1 MTQRDVIK
9 NLLQDFL
16 AILEEEKH
24 RVDHNEKIEKKGGR
38 SRGHSGSSSYKQRT
52 RALGRRTHILHQL
65 LLTRNMIGERWK
77 FLHQPIV
84 RIKSTG
90 GAQVLADP
98 RNRLIAYVERL
109 LNDDSEKY
117 ADGANHEDERISRVT
132 TAPR

>member
-24 RVDHNEKIEKKGGR
+24 RVDHNEKIEKKGSR
-38 SRGHSGSSSYKQRT
+38 SRCHSGSSSYKQR
-52 RALGRRTHILHQL
+52 
-65 LLTRNMIGERWK
+65 IGERWK
-77 FLHQPIV
+77 FLRQPIV

-117 ADGANHEDERISRVT
+117 ADGANHEDEKNQ
-132 TAPR
+132 

>member
-1 MTQRDVIK
+1 
-9 NLLQDFL
+9 
-16 AILEEEKH
+16 
-24 RVDHNEKIEKKGGR
+24 
-38 SRGHSGSSSYKQRT
+38 
-52 RALGRRTHILHQL
+52 
-65 LLTRNMIGERWK
+65 MIGERWK

-117 ADGANHEDERISRVT
+117 ADGANHEHEKNQ
-132 TAPR
+132 